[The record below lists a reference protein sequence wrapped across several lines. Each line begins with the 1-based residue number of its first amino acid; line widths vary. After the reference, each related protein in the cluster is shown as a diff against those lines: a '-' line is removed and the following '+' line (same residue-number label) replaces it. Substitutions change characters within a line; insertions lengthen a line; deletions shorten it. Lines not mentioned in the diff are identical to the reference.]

1 MTPSSEALPTPVVVT
16 ARKKRWLSRHNWER
30 IVSIII
36 LLPSILALGLF
47 VYTFIAWTGFISLT
61 AWNSAVPDFTF
72 VGFQN
77 YARLFF
83 GGGTDMIRFHY
94 DVRNEVGFLIFFV
107 GGCIVLGFSLAVLLD
122 RRIRG
127 ESVFRSIFL
136 FPMAISFIVTGVA
149 WRWILTPGTEQT
161 GWVGVN
167 LLLTNMGLGFLRS
180 GWFTDATILY
190 IQPDT
195 PLGQFLHNIGLG
207 FIAAPDFGYAVA
219 MTSIVIAAGWQM
231 SGYTMALYLAGIRSI
246 PDELRE
252 AARIDG
258 ASEWG
263 VYRHIIIPLLRPVTL
278 TVVIILAHIALK
290 IFDLVYSMTGG
301 VSAGF
306 ATDVPALNMW
316 KTTFDATRFAQG
328 ASIAIIL
335 LLMVGVLIIP
345 YLIWQTRQEVQ

>member
-1 MTPSSEALPTPVVVT
+1 MNTTSELVT
-16 ARKKRWLSRHNWER
+16 APPVAAIPRKRWLSRQNWER
-30 IVSIII
+30 VVSVII
-36 LLPSILALGLF
+36 LLPSILALALF
-47 VYTFIAWTGFISLT
+47 VYTFIGWTAFISLT
-61 AWNSAVPDFTF
+61 AWNSATPNFTF
-72 VGFQN
+72 VGLQN
-77 YARLFF
+77 YARLLV

-94 DVRNEVGFLIFFV
+94 DIRNEVGFLILFV
-107 GGCIVLGFSLAVLLD
+107 GGCID
-122 RRIRG
+122 RKIRG

-149 WRWILTPGTEQT
+149 WRWILTPGTQET

-167 LLLTNMGLGFLRS
+167 LLLTNLGLGALRS
-180 GWFTDATILY
+180 GWFTDPTVIY
-190 IQPDT
+190 IHPDSS
-195 PLGQFLHNIGLG
+195 LGQFLGSIGLG
-207 FIAAPDFGYAVA
+207 FITTPDYGYALA

-231 SGYTMALYLAGIRSI
+231 VGYTMALYLAGIRSI

-263 VYRHIIIPLLRPVTL
+263 IYRYIIIPLLRPVTL
-278 TVVIILAHIALK
+278 TVVVILAHIALK
-290 IFDLVYSMTGG
+290 IFDLVYAMTGG

-328 ASIAIIL
+328 ASIGIVL
-335 LLMVGVLIIP
+335 LLLVGFLIVP
-345 YLIWQTRQEVQ
+345 YLVWQTRGEER

>member
-1 MTPSSEALPTPVVVT
+1 MTTTPQAIGTLGEAAVPK
-16 ARKKRWLSRHNWER
+16 RRWLSRHNWER
-30 IVSIII
+30 IVSVII

-47 VYTFIAWTGFISLT
+47 VYTFIGWTAYISLT
-61 AWNSAVPDFTF
+61 AWNSAAPDFTF
-72 VGFQN
+72 VGLQN
-77 YARLFF
+77 YARLFV

-94 DVRNEVGFLIFFV
+94 DIRNEVGFLVLFV
-107 GGCIVLGFSLAVLLD
+107 GGCILVGFLLATLLD
-122 RRIRG
+122 RHIRG
-127 ESVFRSIFL
+127 EGIFRSIFL

-149 WRWILTPGTEQT
+149 WRWILTPGDQAT

-167 LLLTNMGLGFLRS
+167 LLLTNLGLGALRS
-180 GWFTDATILY
+180 GWFTDPTVIY
-190 IQPDT
+190 IHPDT
-195 PLGQFLHNIGLG
+195 GLGAFLNSIGLG
-207 FIAAPDFGYAVA
+207 VLASPTFGYAVA

-258 ASEWG
+258 ASEWQ
-263 VYRHIIIPLLRPVTL
+263 VYRYVIIPLLRPVTL
-278 TVVIILAHIALK
+278 TVIVILAHIALK

-335 LLMVGVLIIP
+335 LLLVGVLIIP
-345 YLIWQTRQEVQ
+345 YLVWQTCTEER